1 MSGGDERVH
10 AADCPL
16 PRVQSKEKREPKFT
30 SYSPPL
36 PPYLITRLILI
47 IKNFCRGV
55 PEPQKN
61 RRGVRNRV
69 LVVHKAEVGGGV
81 VWWLGAASQVVQ
93 MHRERLA
100 WRRAGGRGG
109 IS

>member
-1 MSGGDERVH
+1 MSGPSRCRCKREGEREGGREGGRGVSGGDERVH

-61 RRGVRNRV
+61 RRGVRDRV
-69 LVVHKAEVGGGV
+69 LVVHKAEVGGRV
-81 VWWLGAASQVVQ
+81 VW
-93 MHRERLA
+93 
-100 WRRAGGRGG
+100 
-109 IS
+109 